1 MRSEKT
7 QPKKPESRA
16 RALENKSCQAALER
30 SMTDRVTDDCT
41 TKARGALADMGS
53 GKSTLLKMLV
63 AKFPEHIPRYFDC
76 TTKARGALADEYE
89 IYEEYTT
96 DPTPLTYDE
105 WLNS

>member
-1 MRSEKT
+1 
-7 QPKKPESRA
+7 
-16 RALENKSCQAALER
+16 
-30 SMTDRVTDDCT
+30 MTDRVTDDCT

-76 TTKARGALADEYE
+76 TTKPRGALADEYE
-89 IYEEYTT
+89 IYVDCTT

-105 WLNS
+105 WLNR

>member
-30 SMTDRVTDDCT
+30 SMTKRTDFGEYADTAWTYGGDRPQDMQVQQMTGCT
-41 TKARGALADMGS
+41 KTRGS
-53 GKSTLLKMLV
+53 N
-63 AKFPEHIPRYFDC
+63 
-76 TTKARGALADEYE
+76 ADEYE
-89 IYEEYTT
+89 IYVDCAGVGE
-96 DPTPLTYDE
+96 PVKSYDE

>member
-30 SMTDRVTDDCT
+30 SMTDRVTDDWQ
-41 TKARGALADMGS
+41 TKTRSAPAMALYARRAAEDWQ
-53 GKSTLLKMLV
+53 
-63 AKFPEHIPRYFDC
+63 
-76 TTKARGALADEYE
+76 TKVRGVLADEYE
-89 IYEEYTT
+89 IYVDCAT

>member
-30 SMTDRVTDDCT
+30 SMTDRVTDDWQ
-41 TKARGALADMGS
+41 TKTRGS
-53 GKSTLLKMLV
+53 N
-63 AKFPEHIPRYFDC
+63 
-76 TTKARGALADEYE
+76 ADEYE
-89 IYEEYTT
+89 IYVDCAGVGE
-96 DPTPLTYDE
+96 PVKSYDE